1 VVARALLQQVDQQLT
16 PLGLL
21 IWQHSDRTAD
31 RLPPALRR
39 MWEGLRALPPVQPVG
54 IASLQPGA
62 WCGRVPL
69 WGNPLLQLP
78 GGASLEEQFADLA
91 ETTIS

>member
-1 VVARALLQQVDQQLT
+1 
-16 PLGLL
+16 
-21 IWQHSDRTAD
+21 
-31 RLPPALRR
+31 